1 MSEINKKKNE
11 LDWYDNP
18 TIITNLILLMTAII
32 VILSQSF
39 AVNNGLG
46 ALEILSGILNH
57 NIGYLLIAIY
67 FVSLKT
73 KTGKRYFDFLNI
85 FFNCFIWTYINYIIT
100 YITTII
106 WIR

>member
-18 TIITNLILLMTAII
+18 TVFTNFIFLMTALI

-46 ALEILSGILNH
+46 ALEILSGI
-57 NIGYLLIAIY
+57 
-67 FVSLKT
+67 
-73 KTGKRYFDFLNI
+73 
-85 FFNCFIWTYINYIIT
+85 
-100 YITTII
+100 
-106 WIR
+106 